1 MGEDSGQQYH
11 NSASNQGMQGSAYG
25 DVTINN
31 QAVPPSAPGSAPPLP
46 PLLVGRDEAL
56 ADLRARLGVD
66 GTRRA
71 TVITAV
77 RGWPGVGKTT
87 LAAALAHDPAVK
99 HAFPDGVLW
108 ASLGETPG
116 VFAELGA
123 WSRALGVPDLAGAKS
138 VEELTAQLTALLR
151 NKRMLLIVDDVW
163 RAADAAP
170 FRVAGPGCA
179 LIFTTRLPD
188 IAREIAP
195 VAGDVY
201 VLGVLKE
208 DDALELLRVLAPGV
222 VAGNTDACRELAREL
237 EGLPLALQVAGR
249 LLHAEAGYGFGV
261 DMLLDELRSGALLL
275 QAQAPADRIDQ
286 KTGTT
291 PTVAV
296 LLQKSTDRLDAHTRD
311 CFAILGVFAPK
322 PATFDADA
330 MGYMWE
336 VDDPKPAIRT
346 LSDRGLLEPTGT
358 GRFWMHAILV
368 AHAKTF
374 LTEDQ

>member
-1 MGEDSGQQYH
+1 MSEGSHSQFN
-11 NSASNQGMQGSAYG
+11 NSASNRGMQGTVYG
-25 DVTINN
+25 DLTINQ
-31 QAVPPSAPGSAPPLP
+31 QAIPPSAPGSAPSLP
-46 PLLVGRDEAL
+46 TLLVGREEAL
-56 ADLRARLGVD
+56 ADLRSRLGVD
-66 GTRRA
+66 TGRSA

-99 HAFPDGVLW
+99 QAFPDGVLW
-108 ASLGETPG
+108 AALGETPS

-123 WSRALGVPDLAGAKS
+123 WSRALGVPDLVGAKS

-163 RAADAAP
+163 RAADAMP
-170 FRVAGPGCA
+170 FRVAGSGCA
-179 LIFTTRLPD
+179 LIFTTRLPE

-195 VAGDVY
+195 AAGDVY

-208 DDALELLRVLAPGV
+208 DDALELLRVLAPQV
-222 VAGNTDACRELAREL
+222 VAASTDACRELAREL

-249 LLHAEAGYGFGV
+249 LLHAEAEYGFGV
-261 DMLLDELRSGALLL
+261 ESLLDELRSGARLL

-286 KTGTT
+286 QTGIT

-296 LLQKSTDRLDAHTRD
+296 LLQKSTDRLEATTRD
-311 CFAILGVFAPK
+311 RFAILGVFAPK

-330 MGYMWE
+330 MAYMWE
-336 VDDPKPAIRT
+336 IDDPRPTIRT
-346 LSDRGLLEPTGT
+346 LADRGLLEPTGM

-374 LTEDQ
+374 LTDDQ